1 MRPWQGANKRI
12 NNALRRIPNE
22 LNERFRQ
29 FYLQADIDQTRLGI
43 LLLAIPNVFYLLN
56 DYQFLG
62 LSLPFFGYL
71 AMRLAILAFTFWLY
85 FYLGKIKSYRSY
97 DRSVLI
103 YALVLVIAVLSNFT
117 RPQNA
122 VAQAVAVS
130 VGVLIIYLIVNTR
143 FAYQVLEASVV
154 SAEQLSILLL
164 NAQKFAPTALFTA
177 FLSMIFANVIAAV
190 ASWQLHTYRWRLFQD
205 ITERKKT
212 ERLAT
217 IGETAGMVGH
227 DLRNPLQATF
237 GEVFLAKEELE
248 NLPESQQKTNLQESI
263 NAIEE
268 QANYMDKIVS
278 DLQAFVKPIEVNKQ
292 TINLK
297 QLSASVLSQLSI
309 QNKIQT
315 NLQIDSELTVNADP
329 QLLKR
334 VLINLVTNSIQ
345 AMPEGG
351 VLTFEAHPNGAGQVK
366 IIVEDTGVGIPE
378 EFRDKIFLPLFTT
391 KSRGQGFGLSVCKR
405 VIEAHGGIIIFESQV
420 GKGTRFIITLPQIIN
435 SRQDFD
441 L

>member
-297 QLSASVLSQLSI
+297 QLSVSVLSQLSI
-309 QNKIQT
+309 QNNIQT
-315 NLQIDSELTVNADP
+315 NLQIDNELTVNADP

-351 VLTFEAHPNGAGQVK
+351 VLTLEAHPNAAGQVK
-366 IIVEDTGVGIPE
+366 IIVEDTGIGIPE

-405 VIEAHGGIIIFESQV
+405 VIEAHGGTIIFESQV
-420 GKGTRFIITLPQIIN
+420 GKGTRFIITLPQTIN